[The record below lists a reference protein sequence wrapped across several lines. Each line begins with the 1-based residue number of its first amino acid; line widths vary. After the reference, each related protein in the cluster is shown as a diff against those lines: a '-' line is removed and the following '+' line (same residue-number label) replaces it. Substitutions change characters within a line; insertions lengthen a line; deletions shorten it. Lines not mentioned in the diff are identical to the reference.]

1 MSYKKYIPFDDSLKE
16 DMIVQG
22 KVKSIQPYGAFIELK
37 NGVVGLLHIE
47 DMSIARIKSP
57 YDRFSIGQEVNV
69 KIKSIDKENH
79 RIMFTYKELLGT
91 WEENAKLFKEGTKV
105 KGIIRNTEAHKN
117 GIFIELKPNLVGM
130 AEYQDGMEYG
140 KQVDVF
146 IKKIIPEKKKIK
158 LIICSQIKA
167 EVSPFAIRE
176 GEIKVFDGKD
186 GYVSMNQIINK
197 INIGHITDIHFKI
210 LEIVNEFEFITSRQ
224 IYQLLKI
231 KGVDI
236 KSQDKLNKKLE
247 QLVKTKIL
255 TRYYFH
261 SEDGKGIYRIYCLEK
276 MGKYLL
282 NSRDIECKWQPTDN
296 VKPVALIKKRLAG
309 NQTILAYLRKVKAF
323 DSYVVKP
330 QLTAKTLGKVFKAS
344 GGSVKLTKN
353 NKSISFL
360 FEVVR
365 REEDWQNKLVDKM
378 RLYKDFYENF
388 VPGDSGFQIMP
399 QLIFVC
405 EDEKHA
411 AETFKTIVTKRVEI
425 SKIKLYFTTDLRQNK
440 DSLEETL
447 IEFRLDENTNKYKVA
462 NVDLK
467 LLEE

>member
-1 MSYKKYIPFDDSLKE
+1 MVE
-16 DMIVQG
+16 D
-22 KVKSIQPYGAFIELK
+22 
-37 NGVVGLLHIE
+37 
-47 DMSIARIKSP
+47 
-57 YDRFSIGQEVNV
+57 
-69 KIKSIDKENH
+69 
-79 RIMFTYKELLGT
+79 
-91 WEENAKLFKEGTKV
+91 
-105 KGIIRNTEAHKN
+105 
-117 GIFIELKPNLVGM
+117 
-130 AEYQDGMEYG
+130 
-140 KQVDVF
+140 
-146 IKKIIPEKKKIK
+146 
-158 LIICSQIKA
+158 SQIKA

-197 INIGHITDIHFKI
+197 INLGHITDIHFQI

-224 IYQLLKI
+224 IYQLLQI
-231 KGVDI
+231 KGIEI

-247 QLVKTKIL
+247 QLIKTKIF

-309 NQTILAYLRKVKAF
+309 NQTVLAYLRKVKAF

-330 QLTAKTLGKVFKAS
+330 QLTAKTLAKPFKAS

-365 REEDWQNKLVDKM
+365 REEDWKNKLTEKM
-378 RLYKDFYENF
+378 RLYQDFYDNF
-388 VPGDSGFQIMP
+388 VPGDSGFPIMP

-405 EDEKHA
+405 EDEKHT
-411 AETFKTIVTKRVEI
+411 AETFKLIVTKGLEI

-440 DSLEETL
+440 ESLEDTL
-447 IEFRLDENTNKYKVA
+447 IEFKLDENTNKYKVA
-462 NVDLK
+462 NVELK
-467 LLEE
+467 LLED